1 MGYIPLF
8 LTIAGASL
16 LFFMTVK
23 YTLQRKISLQRDLL
37 NSLGKLSPELQIPEN
52 SFPNPDEILE
62 NLKES
67 KKKQP
72 KIEEAL
78 EIVRELK
85 VNRMQYNRLI
95 KKAPYNWVAAIGGFR
110 EI

>member
-23 YTLQRKISLQRDLL
+23 NTLQRKLNLQQELL
-37 NSLGKLSPELQIPEN
+37 NSLGKLAPELQISTET
-52 SFPNPDEILE
+52 FPNPDELLE
-62 NLKES
+62 HLKES

-78 EIVRELK
+78 NILRELK
-85 VNRMQYNRLI
+85 VNRIQYNRLI
-95 KKAPYNWVAAIGGFR
+95 KKAPYNWVATLGGFR